1 MTQSKTKFTIHRIPT
16 GEVSPTRIQPILDL
30 SNLIFDT
37 ARSPPT
43 HHSLIEV
50 WRQRLSPP
58 PPGSGLPAPIL
69 VYATA
74 TEGSKNESSSSTTS
88 NDPTGHDDHV
98 GSPIGQDQVGSP
110 PIGFIFAIPRT
121 DSDPSIPSP
130 TLHIW
135 LAGVSAQA
143 RGTGVFAALMAE
155 VEQHARRDENE
166 SRVKVMSVCTYP
178 KRFGKMFAILQRQ
191 GWEIRQWLEDGE
203 KVLFVKGLGV

>member
-1 MTQSKTKFTIHRIPT
+1 MTQSKVKFAIHLIPA
-16 GEVSPTRIQPILDL
+16 GDVSPSSIQPILDL
-30 SNLIFDT
+30 SNRIFDT

-43 HHSLIEV
+43 HHSSIEV
-50 WRQRLSPP
+50 WRERLSPP

-74 TEGSKNESSSSTTS
+74 TEGWKSESSSSTTN

-98 GSPIGQDQVGSP
+98 GSPIG
-110 PIGFIFAIPRT
+110 FIFAISRT
-121 DSDPSIPSP
+121 DPDPSIPSP

-135 LAGVSAQA
+135 LAGVSEEA

-178 KRFGKMFAILQRQ
+178 KRFSKMFAILQRQ

-203 KVLFVKGLGV
+203 KVLFVKGL

>member
-1 MTQSKTKFTIHRIPT
+1 MTESKSKFTIHRIPA
-16 GEVSPTRIQPILDL
+16 GDVSPTRIQPILDL

-43 HHSLIEV
+43 HHSSIEV

-58 PPGSGLPAPIL
+58 LPGSGLPAPIL

-74 TEGSKNESSSSTTS
+74 TEGFKSESSSSTTN
-88 NDPTGHDDHV
+88 NDPIGHDDHV

-110 PIGFIFAIPRT
+110 PIAFVFAIPRT

-135 LAGVSAQA
+135 LAGVSEQA

-155 VEQHARRDENE
+155 VEQHARQDRSE
-166 SRVKVMSVCTYP
+166 VKVMSVCTYP